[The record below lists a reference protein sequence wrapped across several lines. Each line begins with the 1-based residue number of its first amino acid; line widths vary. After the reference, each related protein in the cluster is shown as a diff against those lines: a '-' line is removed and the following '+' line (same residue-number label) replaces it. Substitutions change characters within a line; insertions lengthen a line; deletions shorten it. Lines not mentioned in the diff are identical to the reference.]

1 MQRNHMLHCWNAL
14 SQTTTINRHLLSK
27 KPSGCFHGCLSP
39 QRYVFVCSFSSISL
53 KKTQNITTWRPCR
66 RSYFFPLSRIT
77 HDALRDVQQKWRKAD
92 RMLTNRA
99 REVQWVIRLINRAGF
114 RKEVV
119 FPNTGINDGA
129 VSRKMSY
136 LMVFQLRWGDKK
148 NINGLLWFSISQLMW
163 WSLSI
168 SLLHCQI
175 RIIVGVM
182 NWVNEFYEWRDR
194 LEIQKLALL
203 AFAISL

>member
-39 QRYVFVCSFSSISL
+39 QRYVFVCSFSAISL
-53 KKTQNITTWRPCR
+53 KNAKYNDLATLQLAASHI
-66 RSYFFPLSRIT
+66 FPLSMIT

-119 FPNTGINDGA
+119 FPNIGINDGA

-136 LMVFQLRWGDKK
+136 LMVFQLRWGD
-148 NINGLLWFSISQLMW
+148 
-163 WSLSI
+163 
-168 SLLHCQI
+168 
-175 RIIVGVM
+175 
-182 NWVNEFYEWRDR
+182 
-194 LEIQKLALL
+194 QK
-203 AFAISL
+203 